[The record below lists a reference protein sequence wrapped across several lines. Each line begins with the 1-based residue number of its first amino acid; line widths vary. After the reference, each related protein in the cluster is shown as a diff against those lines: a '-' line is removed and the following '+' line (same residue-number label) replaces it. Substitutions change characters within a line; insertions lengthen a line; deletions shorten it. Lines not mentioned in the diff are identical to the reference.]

1 MKKLY
6 SNPSTKK
13 VYFSL
18 SINFHDT
25 DGVILIYLQ
34 NVNEI

>member
-1 MKKLY
+1 MKKFC

-13 VYFSL
+13 VCFSL